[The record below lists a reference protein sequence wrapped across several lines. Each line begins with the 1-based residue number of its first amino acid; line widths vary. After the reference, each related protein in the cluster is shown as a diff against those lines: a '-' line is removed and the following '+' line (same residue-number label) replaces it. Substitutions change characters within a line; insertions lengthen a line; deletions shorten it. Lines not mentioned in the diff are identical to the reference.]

1 MIKRAIVSGGS
12 IGGLF
17 AAAALIKV
25 GWHVDVYERT
35 DVELSGRGAGIVT
48 HDDLIE
54 ALRAVGADLTEL
66 GVQVHNRVAF
76 HKNGGRVATLPFA
89 QVVTSWDRIHQILR
103 RLIPEGSYHL
113 RARITGYTQTANN
126 VTALFD
132 DGTTL
137 TADLL
142 IGADGFRSAIR
153 AQMLPDVVPQYAG
166 YVVWRALAH
175 ERDIPQDV
183 HAKVFEHFSFFM
195 PAQNQIVGY
204 PIAGPNNDLREGHR
218 RYNFVWYSPAP
229 ADVLRNMLTDETGQH
244 HPISIPPPL
253 VRGDLLQEMFTH
265 AKEVLPAAFVKIL
278 NHSERPFF
286 TPIYDH
292 HSTTM
297 HDGRV
302 ALSGDAACVARP
314 HVGMGVTK
322 AAEDALCLA
331 QHAATSLETYS
342 LLRVPASMRAHVQAR
357 ELGSWMM
364 EPDPNNANGSSHRH
378 IQKIMA
384 KTAAAVT

>member
-1 MIKRAIVSGGS
+1 
-12 IGGLF
+12 
-17 AAAALIKV
+17 
-25 GWHVDVYERT
+25 
-35 DVELSGRGAGIVT
+35 
-48 HDDLIE
+48 
-54 ALRAVGADLTEL
+54 
-66 GVQVHNRVAF
+66 
-76 HKNGGRVATLPFA
+76 
-89 QVVTSWDRIHQILR
+89 VTSWDRIHQILR

-132 DGTTL
+132 DGTAR

-253 VRGDLLQEMFTH
+253 VRSDLLQEMFTH
-265 AKEVLPAAFVKIL
+265 AKEVLPAAFVEIL

-292 HSTTM
+292 HSTAM

-384 KTAAAVT
+384 KTAAAVA